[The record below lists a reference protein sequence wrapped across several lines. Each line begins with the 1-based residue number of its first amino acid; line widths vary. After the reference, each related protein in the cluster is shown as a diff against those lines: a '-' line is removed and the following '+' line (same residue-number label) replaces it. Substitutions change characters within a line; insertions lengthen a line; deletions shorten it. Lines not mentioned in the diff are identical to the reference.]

1 MNDEIIREVWQIKDS
16 IGRESGYNLRSLGS
30 LLQQRQRMGN
40 KQLVDL
46 SCLRKKSAK
55 DILPLQQQD

>member
-16 IGRESGYNLRSLGS
+16 IGKESAYNLRTLGS
-30 LLQQRQRMGN
+30 LLQQRQRMSN

-46 SCLRKKSAK
+46 SCLRKKKAEKIGS
-55 DILPLQQQD
+55 IP